1 MEAENIF
8 EIHPLTQLLRI
19 TPQVIGWLL
28 PAYLRC
34 IARLLDFSVL
44 SYSSPTRLRV
54 SSPSGGHGGHLMER
68 KVGVTSQ
75 QV

>member
-8 EIHPLTQLLRI
+8 EIHPLTQLQRL

-28 PAYLRC
+28 SVYLRC
-34 IARLLDFSVL
+34 ITRLLDYSVV
-44 SYSSPTRLRV
+44 SYLSPTRLRL